1 MVWDSIKGEGGCCE
15 KTGNDLLLMSEERF
29 NGIISRLKYDTF
41 NILTLLF
48 LYHSSISL
56 SLLHPFFSP
65 SPHFLE
71 FLGLGFPLLLFVW
84 CDSWLYIQMCDWE
97 ENWGERK
104 PIKFH
109 FLLFTQKSGLLEKI
123 WERDSKMSASRFIKC
138 VTVGDGAVGKTCLLI
153 SYTSNT
159 FPTVRF
165 LLFSCCQCDSFFIIH
180 EYIMSQV
187 AKFLT
192 LLGMWIGFTNYLSC
206 LEDTN
211 PILFLIFL
219 PSMCVLF
226 LYVPSFPSAIQLW
239 WFNWL
244 LFHINAVSDI
254 MAFALCYFILL
265 QLDYGVIT

>member
-1 MVWDSIKGEGGCCE
+1 M
-15 KTGNDLLLMSEERF
+15 
-29 NGIISRLKYDTF
+29 
-41 NILTLLF
+41 
-48 LYHSSISL
+48 
-56 SLLHPFFSP
+56 
-65 SPHFLE
+65 
-71 FLGLGFPLLLFVW
+71 W

-109 FLLFTQKSGLLEKI
+109 FFCLHKYQVFWRRSERGIAKWAPPGSSSVSPLVMVLLARLVS
-123 WERDSKMSASRFIKC
+123 W
-138 VTVGDGAVGKTCLLI
+138 
-153 SYTSNT
+153 
-159 FPTVRF
+159 FPTPAIPFPRF
-165 LLFSCCQCDSFFIIH
+165 VFFFFSCCQCDSSFIIH

-254 MAFALCYFILL
+254 MVFALCYFILL